1 MSNKESKTPQ
11 QIAQE
16 QKKKRTNAIL
26 NILGVLAVLAICAW
40 LASYLGYFKSNEVTD
55 DAQVEGYISP
65 VNSRI
70 GGYVKE
76 IRFTEHQQVHKG
88 DTLLLID
95 DRELKVAQQQA
106 QAAYLE
112 AMAGKGVAASSV
124 TTVNNNVSVAD
135 ANLAEM
141 EARVSFAENN
151 YQRYQN
157 LLKDESIS
165 RQQFEQVKVEYD
177 AIKAKYEALKRQ
189 RRSTEFA
196 TGEVKQRLN
205 VSDATILRAKAALDM
220 ASINLNYTVVT
231 APYDGFTGRLAIQE
245 GQLVQPGQS
254 LVALIR
260 SDKIWIVA
268 NFKEK
273 QMSQIHEGVEVTV
286 KVDALDGKMFTGKV
300 SAISHATGSKY
311 SLVQTD
317 NSAGNFVKVQQ
328 RIPVKIEFTAA
339 NKSEDIQQLRTGM
352 NAVVAIKK
360 S

>member
-1 MSNKESKTPQ
+1 MSNKANSQTAPDRK
-11 QIAQE
+11 
-16 QKKKRTNAIL
+16 QKRARAIL
-26 NILGVLAVLAICAW
+26 NIAGVLSILAICAW
-40 LASYLGYFKSNEVTD
+40 LATYLGYFKGNEVTD
-55 DAQVEGYISP
+55 DAQVEGYITP
-65 VNSRI
+65 VNARI
-70 GGYVKE
+70 GGYIKE
-76 IRFTEHQQVHKG
+76 IRFSEHQPVHKG

-95 DRELKVAQQQA
+95 DRELRVAQQQA
-106 QAAYLE
+106 EAAYLE
-112 AMAGKGVAASSV
+112 ATAGRGVMASSV

-135 ANLAEM
+135 ANLAEL
-141 EARVSFAENN
+141 EARVAFAETN

-157 LLKDESIS
+157 LLQDESIS

-205 VSDATILRAKAALDM
+205 VSEASILRAKAAMDM
-220 ASINLNYTVVT
+220 ASINLGYTVVT
-231 APYDGFTGRLAIQE
+231 APYDGFTGRLTLQE
-245 GQLVQPGQS
+245 GQLVQPGQA
-254 LVALIR
+254 LVALVR
-260 SDKIWIVA
+260 SDKVWIVA
-268 NFKEK
+268 NFREK
-273 QMSQIHEGVEVTV
+273 QMSEIHEGVEVTV
-286 KVDALDGKMFTGKV
+286 KIDALEGRSFTGKV

-339 NKSEDIQQLRTGM
+339 NRPEDIRQLRTGM
-352 NAVVAIKK
+352 NAVVAVKK